1 MGEVFATVL
10 LTGMV
15 ITFLMKSEKTYMKA
29 NKIKK
34 K

>member
-15 ITFLMKSEKTYMKA
+15 VTFLIKSENSY
-29 NKIKK
+29 KIKK
-34 K
+34 R

>member
-15 ITFLMKSEKTYMKA
+15 ITFLMKNEKAYMKA
-29 NKIKK
+29 DKCKK